1 MRGTPKKSPP
11 RRGVFRGPEGV
22 FRGREWVSPKRPK
35 KVPSRRGVFRGPEGM
50 SPKKCSKI
58 DKRNFWTLKSTLP
71 PLKGP
76 KSPLPGGCPE
86 GVRRGPPTGIPKK
99 APGGGLG
106 RGWGGCLEGVARG
119 VGWGL
124 ENCPPK
130 KWDQNCPFMSLLS
143 PIAAQCCPS
152 PSGAAPDRMGQAG
165 AYRRPPPETLA
176 TWRHRVKRKSM

>member
-1 MRGTPKKSPP
+1 LRGTPKKSPP

-86 GVRRGPPTGIPKK
+86 GVRRVSGGVPRQESQKRPPGE
-99 APGGGLG
+99 
-106 RGWGGCLEGVARG
+106 GWGGGGEGVWRGWRG
-119 VGWGL
+119 VWGGGWKIVPLKNGTKTAPL
-124 ENCPPK
+124 
-130 KWDQNCPFMSLLS
+130 CPFYPL
-143 PIAAQCCPS
+143 
-152 PSGAAPDRMGQAG
+152 
-165 AYRRPPPETLA
+165 
-176 TWRHRVKRKSM
+176 